1 MFRARSSDPVSMPSR
16 VVLPSLPSSIIL
28 PFRPSITTYRHRT
41 QDRSIPFEWD
51 PFLPRPLRRLVLLR
65 LFGSGFLIPVSAFLR
80 SCNRSSG
87 AFELDRPLLQVNS
100 LLNLSPSSCCYSWSG
115 FERLRIGSSQLYS
128 SDSLQTSS
136 LCVVPHS
143 TVFGQ
148 LLGFVLDFGVGL
160 ASLWLAARVFSHFW
174 GAAHGLAILEATLIN
189 SQLWS
194 SKGAPL
200 LRFTPPSSFLINS
213 QSFLRI
219 TTAGSTH
226 PSYGG
231 PVPRPSPVHPAA
243 NVPARRSGFVQ
254 RPLTPM
260 PVTRNGKAKR
270 FQPASCGFYASN
282 PERAFPIG
290 YDIKLVSIWGRPGP
304 VLTANIR
311 DPRLLMGNQTAL
323 RANSPIPTYFP
334 RLLPSLIAPSAPR
347 LLSRHLW
354 SGLSSSGTRRRR
366 KVPSL
371 GIVAWTSIFHWSIV
385 LVLQRPSLWANAAAF
400 VPPAAPRPRHMSTPP
415 SSPRGP
421 PGYVPSPSAANWGR
435 RRGSESSTVGQPS
448 SRRSST
454 SAASLP
460 ESEEVV
466 VYHSLSVDQ
475 IHMLLEQ
482 PEGVNPY
489 DHHLFSNR
497 VPKDKYRFTAVGF
510 AKLCH
515 AFPTTSQAER
525 DARVAF
531 FESLVYLRRPDAAT
545 VN

>member
-1 MFRARSSDPVSMPSR
+1 MRGSASS
-16 VVLPSLPSSIIL
+16 
-28 PFRPSITTYRHRT
+28 
-41 QDRSIPFEWD
+41 
-51 PFLPRPLRRLVLLR
+51 
-65 LFGSGFLIPVSAFLR
+65 
-80 SCNRSSG
+80 
-87 AFELDRPLLQVNS
+87 LDRPSTLPITRFREGHSPPFHDVLVS
-100 LLNLSPSSCCYSWSG
+100 CLVLSSISAWVLRCYGWKV
-115 FERLRIGSSQLYS
+115 GSSL
-128 SDSLQTSS
+128 
-136 LCVVPHS
+136 
-143 TVFGQ
+143 VFG
-148 LLGFVLDFGVGL
+148 VLIVVL
-160 ASLWLAARVFSHFW
+160 AN
-174 GAAHGLAILEATLIN
+174 LEVTLIN
-189 SQLWS
+189 GQLWTL
-194 SKGAPL
+194 KGAPL
-200 LRFTPPSSFLINS
+200 VRFSPFPSILISSSLRLN
-213 QSFLRI
+213 
-219 TTAGSTH
+219 TTTH
-226 PSYGG
+226 PTSPYTLTVMSQQTHAFPYQRPVFHPRPVPFPPPYQRVANHSYGLRPRVAPIRGYG

-243 NVPARRSGFVQ
+243 NVPARQSGFVQ

-260 PVTRNGKAKR
+260 PVTGNGPFLSSSARRPGSNQRAVASTPVIRNVPFLSDTVSNSFR
-270 FQPASCGFYASN
+270 FG
-282 PERAFPIG
+282 
-290 YDIKLVSIWGRPGP
+290 GRPGP

-323 RANSPIPTYFP
+323 RANSANPYLFPPPSPIFDRTLRSPTPFP
-334 RLLPSLIAPSAPR
+334 PSSVWAEFFRNTVS
-347 LLSRHLW
+347 SQ
-354 SGLSSSGTRRRR
+354 GSSSGHRRMDLDIPLVDRIG
-366 KVPSL
+366 PPASSSSNASL
-371 GIVAWTSIFHWSIV
+371 
-385 LVLQRPSLWANAAAF
+385 RANAAAF
-400 VPPAAPRPRHMSTPP
+400 VPPAAPRPRRMSTPP

-435 RRGSESSTVGQPS
+435 CRGSESSTVGQPS

-489 DHHLFSNR
+489 DRHLFSNR

>member
-1 MFRARSSDPVSMPSR
+1 MPSR
-16 VVLPSLPSSIIL
+16 VRSSG
-28 PFRPSITTYRHRT
+28 T
-41 QDRSIPFEWD
+41 QDGSIPFEWD

-80 SCNRSSG
+80 LCNRSSG

-136 LCVVPHS
+136 LCSPIPQCS
-143 TVFGQ
+143 GQ

-174 GAAHGLAILEATLIN
+174 GAAHGSGHLGGDSDRQPTLEFKRSSP
-189 SQLWS
+189 SQRVANHSYGLRPQV
-194 SKGAPL
+194 API
-200 LRFTPPSSFLINS
+200 R
-213 QSFLRI
+213 
-219 TTAGSTH
+219 
-226 PSYGG
+226 SYGG

-260 PVTRNGKAKR
+260 PVTRNG
-270 FQPASCGFYASN
+270 PCLSN
-282 PERAFPIG
+282 PANGSNQRAVASTPVIRNVPFLSDTISNSFRFG
-290 YDIKLVSIWGRPGP
+290 GRPGP

-323 RANSPIPTYFP
+323 RANSANPYLFPPPSPIFDRTLRSPTPFP
-334 RLLPSLIAPSAPR
+334 PSLVWAEFFRNTASSQA
-347 LLSRHLW
+347 
-354 SGLSSSGTRRRR
+354 SSSSNA
-366 KVPSL
+366 SL
-371 GIVAWTSIFHWSIV
+371 
-385 LVLQRPSLWANAAAF
+385 RANAAAF

>member
-1 MFRARSSDPVSMPSR
+1 M
-16 VVLPSLPSSIIL
+16 
-28 PFRPSITTYRHRT
+28 
-41 QDRSIPFEWD
+41 
-51 PFLPRPLRRLVLLR
+51 
-65 LFGSGFLIPVSAFLR
+65 
-80 SCNRSSG
+80 
-87 AFELDRPLLQVNS
+87 
-100 LLNLSPSSCCYSWSG
+100 
-115 FERLRIGSSQLYS
+115 
-128 SDSLQTSS
+128 
-136 LCVVPHS
+136 
-143 TVFGQ
+143 
-148 LLGFVLDFGVGL
+148 
-160 ASLWLAARVFSHFW
+160 
-174 GAAHGLAILEATLIN
+174 GLAILEATLID

-213 QSFLRI
+213 SLPTNTPGSLTSNL
-219 TTAGSTH
+219 TTMPQQTH
-226 PSYGG
+226 PSPYQRPAFHPRPVPFPPPYQRVANHSYGLRPRVAPIRSYGG

-323 RANSPIPTYFP
+323 RANSANPYLFPPPSPIFDRTLRSPTPFP
-334 RLLPSLIAPSAPR
+334 PSSVWAEFFRNTAS
-347 LLSRHLW
+347 SQ
-354 SGLSSSGTRRRR
+354 GSSSGHRRMDLDI
-366 KVPSL
+366 P
-371 GIVAWTSIFHWSIV
+371 
-385 LVLQRPSLWANAAAF
+385 LVDRIGPPALFGLTLPLF

-435 RRGSESSTVGQPS
+435 PCGSKSSTVGQPS

-497 VPKDKYRFTAVGF
+497 VPKDKYRFTAVSF

>member
-1 MFRARSSDPVSMPSR
+1 MRGSARSLNCLATLPIARFREGHSPPFHDVLVSCL
-16 VVLPSLPSSIIL
+16 VLSSI
-28 PFRPSITTYRHRT
+28 SA
-41 QDRSIPFEWD
+41 WV
-51 PFLPRPLRRLVLLR
+51 LRRYGWKLGSSIVFGVLL
-65 LFGSGFLIPVSAFLR
+65 I
-80 SCNRSSG
+80 
-87 AFELDRPLLQVNS
+87 
-100 LLNLSPSSCCYSWSG
+100 
-115 FERLRIGSSQLYS
+115 
-128 SDSLQTSS
+128 
-136 LCVVPHS
+136 
-143 TVFGQ
+143 
-148 LLGFVLDFGVGL
+148 GL
-160 ASLWLAARVFSHFW
+160 AN
-174 GAAHGLAILEATLIN
+174 LEVN
-189 SQLWS
+189 FVDSQFWS

-200 LRFTPPSSFLINS
+200 LRFTPPSSFLINLPLPTNTPASLTFNLTTMS
-213 QSFLRI
+213 QQ
-219 TTAGSTH
+219 TH
-226 PSYGG
+226 PSPYQRPAFHPRPVPFPPPYQRVANHSYGLRPRVAPIRGYG
-231 PVPRPSPVHPAA
+231 PVPRPSPVHPTT

-260 PVTRNGKAKR
+260 PVTRNG
-270 FQPASCGFYASN
+270 PVLSN
-282 PERAFPIG
+282 PARRSDQRAMASPPVIRNVPF
-290 YDIKLVSIWGRPGP
+290 LSQTVSNSFRFGGRPGP

-323 RANSPIPTYFP
+323 RANSANPYLFPPPSPVFDRTLRSPTPFP
-334 RLLPSLIAPSAPR
+334 PSSVWAEFFRNMAS
-347 LLSRHLW
+347 SQ
-354 SGLSSSGTRRRR
+354 GSSSGHRRMDLDIPLVNRIG
-366 KVPSL
+366 PPASSSSNASL
-371 GIVAWTSIFHWSIV
+371 
-385 LVLQRPSLWANAAAF
+385 RANAAAF

-435 RRGSESSTVGQPS
+435 RRGSESLTVGQPS

-489 DHHLFSNR
+489 DRHLFSNR

>member
-1 MFRARSSDPVSMPSR
+1 MR
-16 VVLPSLPSSIIL
+16 
-28 PFRPSITTYRHRT
+28 
-41 QDRSIPFEWD
+41 
-51 PFLPRPLRRLVLLR
+51 
-65 LFGSGFLIPVSAFLR
+65 GSALS
-80 SCNRSSG
+80 
-87 AFELDRPLLQVNS
+87 LDRPSTLPITRFREGH
-100 LLNLSPSSCCYSWSG
+100 SPP
-115 FERLRIGSSQLYS
+115 FH
-128 SDSLQTSS
+128 D
-136 LCVVPHS
+136 
-143 TVFGQ
+143 
-148 LLGFVLDFGVGL
+148 VLV
-160 ASLWLAARVFSHFW
+160 
-174 GAAHGLAILEATLIN
+174 TLIN
-189 SQLWS
+189 GQLWTL
-194 SKGAPL
+194 KGAPL
-200 LRFTPPSSFLINS
+200 VRFSPFPSILISSSLRLN
-213 QSFLRI
+213 
-219 TTAGSTH
+219 TTTH
-226 PSYGG
+226 PTSPYTLTVMSQQTHASPYQRPVFHPRPVPFPPPYQRVANHSYGLRPRVAPIRGYG

-243 NVPARRSGFVQ
+243 NVPARQSGFVQ

-260 PVTRNGKAKR
+260 PVTGNGPFLSSKATR
-270 FQPASCGFYASN
+270 FQPASCGFYTSN
-282 PERAFPIG
+282 QERAFPIG
-290 YDIKLVSIWGRPGP
+290 YGL

-323 RANSPIPTYFP
+323 RANSANPYLFPPPSPIFDRTLRSPTPFP
-334 RLLPSLIAPSAPR
+334 PSSVWAEFFRNTAS
-347 LLSRHLW
+347 SQ
-354 SGLSSSGTRRRR
+354 GSSSGHRRMDLDI
-366 KVPSL
+366 P
-371 GIVAWTSIFHWSIV
+371 
-385 LVLQRPSLWANAAAF
+385 LVDRIGPPVSSSSNASLWANAAAF

-435 RRGSESSTVGQPS
+435 CRGSESSTVGQPS

-489 DHHLFSNR
+489 DRHLFSNR